1 LEEYQF
7 GTSGALR
14 AIGPIIGYS
23 RSCLSTS
30 LYLEEHKLLL
40 DVGPLSCYIKGSVE
54 ATKVLITHLHHDHWS
69 GLISLLGLKK
79 CRDKFDPVHI
89 YSPRGTI
96 SFLKS
101 ILSELRYKRALS
113 IILTPESEST
123 DNVENR
129 IPVVLHSLEANQSV
143 ETGDGLMI
151 ETFNVTHRCESLGF
165 KLDLKRGKE
174 EEWTRLLTYTGDTNI
189 EALLAEDVLSSPV
202 LITECT
208 YLEPEKTRK
217 AEERGHMSLSNVVDV
232 EPDFRGDCILL
243 VHFKANYT
251 DEEINKNIS
260 SYAFSRVTPKA
271 ICTKISDAEQ
281 NATT

>member
-1 LEEYQF
+1 LKVNQF

-14 AIGPIIGYS
+14 AVGPIIGYS

-30 LYLEEHKLLL
+30 LYLEKHKLLL
-40 DVGPLSCYIKGSVE
+40 DVGPLSCYIKGSVD
-54 ATKVLITHLHHDHWS
+54 ATNVLITHLHHDHWS

-79 CRDKFDPVHI
+79 CRDKFDPIHI

-101 ILSELRYKRALS
+101 LLSELRHNRALS
-113 IILTPESEST
+113 IDLTTESESI

-129 IPVVLHSLEANQSV
+129 IPIVLHSLEANRSM
-143 ETGDGLMI
+143 ETSDGLVI
-151 ETFNVTHRCESLGF
+151 EAFNAAHRCESLGF
-165 KLDLKRGKE
+165 KLDLQGGKE
-174 EEWTRLLTYTGDTNI
+174 EEGKHLLTYTGDTNV
-189 EALLAEDVLSSPV
+189 EALLDEDVLSSQV

-208 YLEPEKTRK
+208 YLEPEKTEK

-232 EPDFRGDCILL
+232 ESNFRGDCILL

-251 DEEINKNIS
+251 DEEINKSIS
-260 SYAFSRVTPKA
+260 SYTFSRVTPKA
-271 ICTKISDAEQ
+271 ICTKISDAE
-281 NATT
+281 